1 MCPRTGF
8 AAGGLALVLLAA
20 AAAQAGGEAQADGG
34 IAAAAAGTTSR
45 LVLTA
50 THASGIPVAEISG
63 LAWDADEQVLHAV
76 SDQGYV
82 YRFQVERDGDTLV
95 AVTPVAAAA
104 LSDPAGGA
112 ATGGSFNAEALDVRN
127 ATDGVRGNSELL
139 VALEAKPPR
148 IACFG
153 TGGALRGTLPV
164 PPPANDA
171 NRYEKK
177 GRGLE
182 SVTIHP
188 GLGLITA
195 PEAPLR
201 TTPAG
206 LHTIYAEGHAWSFP
220 RRVADSRLKG
230 IEVLPDGS
238 LVVLERSR
246 NGSKSSM
253 VASLRRVDVASCDAH
268 GVCPTATLAVLPAGP
283 ENFEGMTLLDPHHV
297 LLASDNGGDE
307 RHAAT
312 FALVVLP

>member
-1 MCPRTGF
+1 MRFRTGF
-8 AAGGLALVLLAA
+8 AAGVAVAGLLVAATAGSVEASGDPSSRVVLTHAA
-20 AAAQAGGEAQADGG
+20 AD
-34 IAAAAAGTTSR
+34 
-45 LVLTA
+45 
-50 THASGIPVAEISG
+50 GIPVAEISG

-82 YRFQVERDGDTLV
+82 YRFHVERDGDTLV

-104 LSDPAGGA
+104 LSDPAGRA
-112 ATGGSFNAEALDVRN
+112 AAGGSFNAEALDVRN
-127 ATDGVRGNSELL
+127 ATDGVHGNSELL

-148 IACFG
+148 IARFNAE
-153 TGGALRGTLPV
+153 GALRGTLPV
-164 PPPANDA
+164 PPPANDS

-182 SVTIHP
+182 SVAMHP
-188 GLGLITA
+188 AFGLITA

-253 VASLRRVDVASCDAH
+253 VASLRRVDVASCDVH

-283 ENFEGMTLLDPHHV
+283 ENFEGMTLLEHHHV
-297 LLASDNGGDE
+297 LLASDNGGGA